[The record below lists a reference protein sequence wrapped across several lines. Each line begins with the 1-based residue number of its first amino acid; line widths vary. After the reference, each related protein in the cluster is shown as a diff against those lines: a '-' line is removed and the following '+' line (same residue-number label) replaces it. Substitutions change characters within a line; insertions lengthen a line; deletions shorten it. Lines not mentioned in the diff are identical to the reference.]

1 MKKNNSLMFHDF
13 KLDNTEGTQGAVS
26 QSDFKKLIIGS
37 NINKFSNPE
46 EIQNTKNKNLEKS
59 SFVTFDDGL
68 LSQYDIA
75 IQLLDETDTKGIF
88 FVHSK
93 PLIGDYDI
101 HQVIRSFKNSDIF
114 TNVDDFN
121 EQLINILLVSLK
133 TKEKEKINK
142 DFIASKYFLNFDF
155 YSDLDRKLR
164 YIRDFVVSLKDY
176 EEAIKELL
184 VQKNTDLNDL
194 IKDTY
199 IGKEKLKKISSLGH
213 IIALHSHSHPT
224 NLGSLLRDEQLKEI
238 GTNYEILESTLGYS
252 PNAISYP
259 SNSYNHITIEVL
271 KYFNIGYG
279 FRADNSVNLNPFEL
293 SRIDAALA
301 LRDTKNIL

>member
-1 MKKNNSLMFHDF
+1 MFHDF
-13 KLDNTEGTQGAVS
+13 KLDNTDGTQGAVS
-26 QSDFKKLIIGS
+26 QSDFKKLIMGN
-37 NINKFSNPE
+37 NIDKFSNPE
-46 EIQNTKNKNLEKS
+46 EIQNTKNKNLETS
-59 SFVTFDDGL
+59 SYITFDDGL

-75 IQLLDETDTKGIF
+75 IQLLDEADIKGIF

-101 HQVIRSFKNSDIF
+101 HQVIRQFKNSPIF
-114 TNVDDFN
+114 NNVDDFN
-121 EQLINILLVSLK
+121 KQLIDILLVALK
-133 TKEKEKINK
+133 PKEKEKINK
-142 DFIASKYFLNFDF
+142 DFIASKYFINFDF

-194 IKDTY
+194 VKDTY
-199 IGKEKLKKISSLGH
+199 IGKEKLKKISNKGH
-213 IIALHSHSHPT
+213 IVALHSHSHPT
-224 NLGSLLRDEQLKEI
+224 NLGRLRRDEQLKEI
-238 GTNYEILESTLGYS
+238 GTNYEILEDTLGYS

-259 SNSYNHITIEVL
+259 SNSYNHTTIEVL

-279 FRADNSVNLNPFEL
+279 FRADNTMNLNPFEL